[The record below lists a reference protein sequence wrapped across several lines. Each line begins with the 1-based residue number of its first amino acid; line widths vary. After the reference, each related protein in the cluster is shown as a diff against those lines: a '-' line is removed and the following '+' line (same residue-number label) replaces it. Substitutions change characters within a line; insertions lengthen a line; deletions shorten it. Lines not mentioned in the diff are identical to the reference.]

1 MPWRRNWEPIPVVLP
16 GGSHGQRSLAGYS
29 QWGQRVGHE
38 LVTKA
43 PPPWNLH
50 TVVLHS
56 SCINLHSNQLC
67 RKVSFSP
74 YSLQYLFFVDI
85 LMAILTYVRWYLI
98 VVLLCISLIINNVEH
113 LLKYLLI
120 FSMSSLK
127 KCLLRSSAYFLLGC
141 FLTLSCMSCLY
152 ILEINPL
159 SVTSFA
165 NISSSIDCLF
175 ILLVS
180 FAVQKLFLFY
190 FILCL
195 NFT

>member
-1 MPWRRNWEPIPVVLP
+1 MDRGAWQAIVNGVT
-16 GGSHGQRSLAGYS
+16 
-29 QWGQRVGHE
+29 RVGHE

-50 TVVLHS
+50 TVLHS
-56 SCINLHSNQLC
+56 SCINLHSHQLC

-74 YSLQYLFFVDI
+74 YSLQHLFFVDI
-85 LMAILTYVRWYLI
+85 LMMAILTYVRWYLI

-113 LLKYLLI
+113 LLIYLLI
-120 FSMSSLK
+120 FWMSSNVYWG
-127 KCLLRSSAYFLLGC
+127 LLPIFLLGC

-165 NISSSIDCLF
+165 NISNSIDCLF

-180 FAVQKLFLFY
+180 FAVQKLLSSIY
-190 FILCL
+190 APQCS
-195 NFT
+195 

>member
-1 MPWRRNWEPIPVVLP
+1 M
-16 GGSHGQRSLAGYS
+16 
-29 QWGQRVGHE
+29 
-38 LVTKA
+38 TKA
-43 PPPWNLH
+43 PPPWTLH
-50 TVVLHS
+50 TVLHS

-74 YSLQYLFFVDI
+74 YSLQHLFFGDI
-85 LMAILTYVRWYLI
+85 LVMAILTYVRWYLI

-113 LLKYLLI
+113 LLIYLLI
-120 FSMSSLK
+120 FWMSSLK

-165 NISSSIDCLF
+165 NISNSIDCLF

-180 FAVQKLFLFY
+180 FAVQKLLGL
-190 FILCL
+190 IRAPQCS
-195 NFT
+195 